1 VTFAQRLSELCDR
14 VEGSRGVC
22 LVAADGIIVESW
34 GGHGLDLEALAV
46 EMVTHARA
54 LSDEQRGLGV
64 GRVQQATVTTDRCT
78 VLLGG
83 VAEGY
88 YLVLVLAGEAP
99 QGRARFELR
108 RAPLVFG
115 EELT

>member
-1 VTFAQRLSELCDR
+1 MTFAQSLSDLSDR

-46 EMVTHARA
+46 EMVTQARS

-64 GRVQQATVTTDRCT
+64 GRVQQVTVATERCT
-78 VLLGG
+78 VLLGA
-83 VAEGY
+83 VSDEY

-108 RAPLVFG
+108 RAPLLFG
-115 EELT
+115 EELA

>member
-1 VTFAQRLSELCDR
+1 VSFTQHLSELYDR

-46 EMVTHARA
+46 EMVTQARA
-54 LSDEQRGLGV
+54 LSNEQRGLGV
-64 GRVQQATVTTDRCT
+64 GRVQQVTVSTDRCT
-78 VLLGG
+78 ILLGA
-83 VAEGY
+83 VSDDY

-108 RAPLVFG
+108 RAPLLFS
-115 EELT
+115 EELA